1 MSGRVARMLVAVA
14 MFFGM
19 LTLPSTAAVAS
30 TSAQVSNIIQIAS
43 RNPATLSYANGK
55 VTVGDCAGQITTY
68 DSTTVVTP
76 VNLASVPDV
85 DYCTNFANG
94 QAVADN
100 AGRLYV
106 PAAST
111 LPNNYNSRILAFNQ
125 DGSLL
130 WNIDPPSTSII
141 KLAIGANGNLYGISS
156 SLNGLE
162 QHLFGYSGLSSS
174 APSILFDKTLVAS
187 GERDA
192 VGLAAYGGGLAV
204 QYYSA
209 LVEYFNYDGSARGSV
224 SLSNF
229 WNTGEF
235 MVSQSGQVYL
245 PIRSNL
251 QNTCPAQSL
260 PLIDHVTIGSLLGNI
275 SSEAL
280 PACTSVSSIKPLP
293 DGGAV
298 MLTESDDGTVKN
310 RRLIAINFDG
320 SQRWMVDVP
329 YTSGG
334 TKYDSP
340 VFSVTGSGDTAV
352 AGNYMR
358 SDANYGVMFSLLSGA
373 DGQAIVVND
382 IAPDSSQ
389 SVSYRLGGPRGMALA
404 DGKVYLAPSNCNY
417 STNGGKPDCLGRYSS
432 LVILSDSHFKIDSP
446 RGSIMQGG
454 YRKYYALGDSFASGE
469 SVEPFE
475 TGTDEGSSSDD
486 TVDTCHRSL
495 FAYAKQLEQNASLKL
510 QVPKSGFVACS
521 GAKIENISVPDNYD
535 NMTDAE
541 RQALAFKTEPL
552 QLTELKSDA
561 DIITISIGG
570 NDAYFSTFVNTCL
583 FLDCSDMQQSAVSR
597 SFDAVANMSG
607 SLSNVYNQILQKAP
621 NAKVYVVGYPQLLSQ
636 QGCSQTD
643 EWMQTFNTLAAT
655 AKTNVVSAG
664 AITAIG
670 KAAGLDDAQI
680 NQLINSGTVE
690 FSSAEV
696 ATARNLVTQLDA
708 TIKSTVE
715 SINSP
720 RLVYVDPTAEGS
732 PFIGHELC
740 TSQPYFNGVNLNLAK
755 ANTDFDAEFSFH
767 PNQLGVTEG
776 YYRLLSA
783 SITE

>member
-1 MSGRVARMLVAVA
+1 MSGRAARMLAAVA

-19 LTLPSTAAVAS
+19 LTLPPTAAVAS

-94 QAVADN
+94 QAVTDS

-141 KLAIGANGNLYGISS
+141 KLVIGANGNLYGISS

-187 GERDA
+187 GERNT

-275 SSEAL
+275 NSEAL
-280 PACTSVSSIKPLP
+280 PTCTSVSSIKPLP

-320 SQRWMVDVP
+320 SQRWMVDAP

-340 VFSVTGSGDTAV
+340 VFSVTASGDIAV
-352 AGNYMR
+352 AGNYTR
-358 SDANYGVMFSLLSGA
+358 SDANYGVMLSLLSGA

-382 IAPDSSQ
+382 IAPDSSL

-475 TGTDEGSSSDD
+475 IGTDEVAINDD
-486 TVDTCHRSL
+486 DIVDTCHRSL

-510 QVPKSGFVACS
+510 QVPSSGFVACS
-521 GAKIENISVPDNYD
+521 GAETENVFKPDDYD
-535 NMTDAE
+535 MMTLQQKASF
-541 RQALAFKTEPL
+541 AFKTEDP
-552 QLTELKSDA
+552 QAVNIQPDA
-561 DIITISIGG
+561 DIVTISIGG
-570 NDAYFSTFVNTCL
+570 NDIGFADFVQLCL
-583 FLDCSDMQQSAVSR
+583 FGDCSSPGDNRRFFESV
-597 SFDAVANMSG
+597 D
-607 SLSNVYNQILQKAP
+607 SLGESLRNVYEQVLQIAP
-621 NAKVYVVGYPQLLSQ
+621 NAKVYAVGYPQLLPSSLT
-636 QGCSQTD
+636 CSPAD
-643 EWMQTFNTLAAT
+643 VWMT
-655 AKTNVVSAG
+655 A
-664 AITAIG
+664 
-670 KAAGLDDAQI
+670 
-680 NQLINSGTVE
+680 
-690 FSSAEV
+690 FSSSEMQAGRELVV
-696 ATARNLVTQLDA
+696 AIDDKIKETVQLVGN
-708 TIKSTVE
+708 E
-715 SINSP
+715 
-720 RLVYVDPTAEGS
+720 RLIYIDPLVGSS
-732 PFIGHELC
+732 PFVGHELC
-740 TSQPYFNGVNLNLAK
+740 TDDPYFNGVYIAPTGDMNK
-755 ANTDFDAEFSFH
+755 EFSFH

-783 SITE
+783 SIAE